1 MRSRAERRVR
11 FVAHPVRTS
20 AFFIAAWSVLVS
32 VSDWLLN
39 GRDSSLVGYLLA
51 SLFFGTILFVPM
63 QWWAYRRAKRELG
76 L

>member
-1 MRSRAERRVR
+1 MKSSAERRAR
-11 FVAHPVRTS
+11 FVAHPVRTT
-20 AFFIAAWSVLVS
+20 AFFIASWTVFVGVS
-32 VSDWLLN
+32 GWLLN